1 MVDVSMQQLN
11 QEESSAVFMEPGMNG
26 QEVRYFNGQNGMV
39 ITKSNQLIQKTHYD
53 LSLMEQ
59 KIVLRLIAMI
69 DPRSDKELPM
79 FELSIREFAEL
90 CDMDKYSGTNRKNI
104 RESIQS
110 CASKTF
116 WITPDGTKKQ
126 ILVHWLRDA
135 VIDERNDKI
144 KLGLDPMLSPY
155 LTQLKSFFTEYNIEY
170 ILRMHSQYSI
180 RFYELCKSYENL
192 FYPTNGKPPIPYKDF
207 QVDEIK
213 EMFSDRPLTD
223 DEKRKMSASEIRKHT
238 PLKEKYKNFSDFK
251 KWVLDA
257 AQREINLYTDLNVEF
272 IPIKSGHSGRKID
285 IIRIIIHRKPQN
297 EMDKVLSKA
306 KSSKTT
312 TAAAMQIR
320 AVDDK
325 TDVRVMPSINTK
337 TATIGYSTAAM
348 PESMF
353 EALCIRA
360 DYDVIS
366 QDMDPQLKELL
377 GVIISRLAELAKANS
392 KTPNNIDGANAT
404 VVEQINDII
413 MEYHG
418 MTDWF
423 LAILGKYNHAIY
435 NRNNGSGEQRVANI
449 EGYIITCL
457 KSDLVHYHEIVE
469 TYRKQVKRVTL
480 KTGTWSDGYTG
491 YKPVIPGKAEEDQND
506 LLGRSVRRPLRMKQ
520 NEDPSEIID
529 IGTFEEK

>member
-1 MVDVSMQQLN
+1 MNTTQDITEPY
-11 QEESSAVFMEPGMNG
+11 QEEVQETSSYSAVDNNG
-26 QEVRYFNGQNGMV
+26 PEIRYFNGQNGMV

-69 DPRSDKELPM
+69 DPRLDRELPM

-90 CDMDKYSGTNRKNI
+90 CDMDKYSGTNRRNI
-104 RESIQS
+104 RASIQS

-126 ILVHWLRDA
+126 VLVHWLRDA

-192 FYPTNGKPPIPYKDF
+192 FYPGNGKAPIPYKDF

-213 EMFSDRPLTD
+213 DMFSDRPLTD

-238 PLKEKYKNFSDFK
+238 PLREKYKNFSDFK

-257 AQREINLYTDLNVEF
+257 AQKEINEYTDLNVDF
-272 IPIKSGHSGRKID
+272 IPMKSGHSGRKID
-285 IIRIIIHRKPQN
+285 LIRVIIHRKPQE
-297 EMDKVLSKA
+297 EMDALLSKA
-306 KSSKTT
+306 KNGKTT
-312 TAAAMQIR
+312 SAAALQIR
-320 AVDDK
+320 SVDDK
-325 TDVRVMPSINTK
+325 SDVRQMPSINSK
-337 TATIGYSTAAM
+337 TTTIGYSTAADSEKM
-348 PESMF
+348 VT
-353 EALCIRA
+353 ALCIRA
-360 DYDVIS
+360 DYDIIVA
-366 QDMDPQLKELL
+366 DMDPRLQQLL
-377 GVIISRLAELAKANS
+377 GVIITRLAELAKANS
-392 KTPNNIDGANAT
+392 KTVNNIDGANAT

-413 MEYHG
+413 LEYQG

-423 LAILGKYNHAIY
+423 LAILGKYNHAIN
-435 NRNNGSGEQRVANI
+435 NRGTGADVANI
-449 EGYIITCL
+449 DGYIIACL
-457 KSDLVHYHEIVE
+457 KNDLMHYKEIVD
-469 TYRKQVKRVTL
+469 TYKKQVKRVSL
-480 KTGTWSDGYTG
+480 KTGTWSDGYVG
-491 YKPVIPGKAEEDQND
+491 YRPIIPGEQDQNKKD
-506 LLGRSVRRPLRMKQ
+506 PLSKDPRKPLRMKRKDSVTTDTE
-520 NEDPSEIID
+520 ED
-529 IGTFEEK
+529 